1 MGTYWSLPLVA
12 LAVILQAT
20 VIPQIRILGGQPDL
34 IFLMTLSW
42 SIHGRLEQSVTWA
55 FVGGIVQDLMSAA
68 PLGTSTLGLILL
80 VFGVE
85 LIKQQVYSIGFLLLG
100 ALVVGG
106 TILIKVSQILVL
118 SMTGFNAPLGENF
131 LYVIVPSIA
140 YNLVFMAPV
149 YWVMRRIQRRATTR
163 QRGITS

>member
-1 MGTYWSLPLVA
+1 MA

-20 VIPQIRILGGQPDL
+20 VIPQIRIFGGQPDL

-42 SIHGRLEQSVTWA
+42 SIHGRLEQSVAWA
-55 FVGGIVQDLMSAA
+55 FVGGIAQDLLSAA
-68 PLGTSTLGLILL
+68 PVGASTLGLLL
-80 VFGVE
+80 VVFGVE
-85 LIKQQVYSIGFLLLG
+85 AIKQQVYHIGVLMMG

-106 TILIKVSQILVL
+106 TILIKITQMFAL
-118 SMTGFNAPLGENF
+118 SLTGFNVAPFENF

-140 YNLVFMAPV
+140 YNLVFIAPV
-149 YWVMRRIQRRATTR
+149 YWVIRRIQRRATAR

>member
-55 FVGGIVQDLMSAA
+55 FVGGIAQDLMSAA
-68 PLGTSTLGLILL
+68 PLGTSTLGLILM
-80 VFGVE
+80 VFGVDM
-85 LIKQQVYSIGFLLLG
+85 IKQQVYSVGFMLLG
-100 ALVVGG
+100 ALVIGG
-106 TILIKVSQILVL
+106 TILIKVSQMLVL
-118 SMTGFNAPLGENF
+118 SMSGFNVPFIESF
-131 LYVIVPSIA
+131 LYVIIPSIA
-140 YNLVFMAPV
+140 YNLVFIAPV
-149 YWVMRRIQRRATTR
+149 YWVIRRIQRRATAQ

>member
-20 VIPQIRILGGQPDL
+20 LIPQIRILGGQPDL

-42 SIHGRLEQSVTWA
+42 SIHGRLEQSVMWA
-55 FVGGIVQDLMSAA
+55 FVGGVTQDLLSAA

-85 LIKQQVYSIGFLLLG
+85 LIKQQVYRVGFLLLG
-100 ALVVGG
+100 GLVIGG
-106 TILIKVSQILVL
+106 TILLKLSQMIVL
-118 SMTGFNAPLGENF
+118 SMTGFNAPLVENF

-140 YNLVFMAPV
+140 YNLVFIAPV
-149 YWVMRRIQRRATTR
+149 YWVMRRIQRRATAQ

>member
-55 FVGGIVQDLMSAA
+55 FVGGIAQDLMSAA
-68 PLGTSTLGLILL
+68 PLGTSTLGLILM
-80 VFGVE
+80 VFGVDM
-85 LIKQQVYSIGFLLLG
+85 IKQQVYSVGFMLLG
-100 ALVVGG
+100 ALVIGG
-106 TILIKVSQILVL
+106 TILIKVSQMLVL
-118 SMTGFNAPLGENF
+118 SMSGFNVPFIESF
-131 LYVIVPSIA
+131 LYVIIPSIA
-140 YNLVFMAPV
+140 YNLVFIAPA
-149 YWVMRRIQRRATTR
+149 YWVIRRIQRRATAQ